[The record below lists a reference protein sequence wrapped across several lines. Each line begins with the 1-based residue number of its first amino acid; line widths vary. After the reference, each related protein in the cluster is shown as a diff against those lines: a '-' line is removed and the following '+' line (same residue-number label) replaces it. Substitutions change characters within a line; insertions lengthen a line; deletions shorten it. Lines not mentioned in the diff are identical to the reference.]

1 MEEQLRKM
9 SRAERQALSVR
20 VSPVPAAV
28 MLARCRSASQ
38 ATQPGGCMVKRAAV
52 VGFWPGQLTA
62 A

>member
-38 ATQPGGCMVKRAAV
+38 ATQPGGCMVNK
-52 VGFWPGQLTA
+52 LT
-62 A
+62 